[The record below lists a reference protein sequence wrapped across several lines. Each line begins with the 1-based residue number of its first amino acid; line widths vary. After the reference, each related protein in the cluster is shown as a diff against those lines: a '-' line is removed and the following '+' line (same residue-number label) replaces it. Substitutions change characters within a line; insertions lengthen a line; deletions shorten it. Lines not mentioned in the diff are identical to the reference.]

1 MLSRRGIT
9 QPRLVGIDPP
19 IIVSI
24 PNQTENQGIDLMKQN
39 LSTRSHAYFLARR
52 CSNSIRS
59 AASRRLRSFESLGQ
73 VLVLAFVVFCVVPLV
88 AESADKPNIV
98 YILADDLGVG
108 DVGCYG
114 QKLLKTP
121 RIDQL
126 AAEGLQFTHHYSG
139 SAMCAPTRS
148 CLMTGQHT
156 GHTRVRKN
164 GHGPLF
170 PEDVTIA
177 EVMKSAGYETAAIGK
192 WGVGE
197 AGTTGV
203 PWKQGFDLFFGY
215 LNQSKAHHHYPPFLW
230 RNDEQVMF
238 PDNPTKRTNY
248 SHDEF
253 TREAMQFIRDNRNRP
268 FFLYLPYT
276 LVHVD
281 LDVPDDDLKPWIG
294 KIEETKP
301 YGTPGGQHYIYQKTP
316 HAAFAG
322 MVSRLDRDVGRIVDL
337 VDELGLAENTL
348 VIFTSDNGPTSAGGA
363 DPQFFDG
370 NGPFRGI
377 KFELYEGGIR
387 CPMIARWPGRIAPGT
402 QTDHAS
408 AHWDVLPTA
417 AELAGAAAPDG
428 IDGISFLPT
437 LFGEPNQPQ
446 HEYLYW
452 ETSGKS
458 GWQALRKGNWKAH
471 LQFVGNPNRTTFEL
485 YNLSSDIAESK
496 ELSAE
501 HPDVAKEMKELLASA
516 RTVPQGNDEI
526 LVAPKRKN

>member
-1 MLSRRGIT
+1 
-9 QPRLVGIDPP
+9 
-19 IIVSI
+19 
-24 PNQTENQGIDLMKQN
+24 MKQT
-39 LSTRSHAYFLARR
+39 LVPVLCALFLAP
-52 CSNSIRS
+52 C
-59 AASRRLRSFESLGQ
+59 Q
-73 VLVLAFVVFCVVPLV
+73 AF
-88 AESADKPNIV
+88 AADKPNII

-121 RIDQL
+121 HIDQL
-126 AAEGLQFTHHYSG
+126 AAEGMRFTQHYSG

-170 PEDVTIA
+170 PEDLTIA
-177 EVMKSAGYETAAIGK
+177 EVLKSAGYQTAAVGK

-215 LNQSKAHHHYPPFLW
+215 LNQGNAHHHYPPFLW
-230 RNDEQVMF
+230 RNEEKVLF
-238 PDNPTKRTNY
+238 ADNPVKRTHY

-253 TREAMQFIRDNRNRP
+253 TREAMQFIRDNRDRP

-281 LDVPDDDLKPWIG
+281 LDVPDEDLKPWIG

-301 YGTPGGQHYIYQKTP
+301 YGTPGGQHYIHQKTP

-337 VDELGLAENTL
+337 VDELGLAEDTL
-348 VIFTSDNGPTSAGGA
+348 VMFTSDNGPTSAGGA
-363 DPQFFDG
+363 DPKFFDG

-387 CPMIARWPGRIAPGT
+387 CPMIARWPGRIKPGSE
-402 QTDHAS
+402 TDHIS

-417 AELAGAAAPDG
+417 AELAGVDVPAG

-437 LFGEPNQPQ
+437 LLGQGKQ
-446 HEYLYW
+446 KKHDYLYW
-452 ETSGKS
+452 ETGARS
-458 GWQALRKGNWKAH
+458 GWQVMRRGNWKAH
-471 LQFVGNPNRTTFEL
+471 LQYVGNPAKTKFEL
-485 YNLSSDIAESK
+485 YDLSSDIAEENEVS
-496 ELSAE
+496 SA
-501 HPDVAKEMKELLASA
+501 HPEITREMKRLMASA

-526 LVAPKRKN
+526 LVVTPPRKKKGRRSKASGR